1 MTTGRGETDEAL
13 LDACR
18 AGDRAALDRLLERY
32 EPRIYRF
39 GLRMCRDREA
49 ARDVLQETLIAA
61 ARTVR
66 DFRGTSSLST
76 WLYTIARSF
85 CIKQRRRSKFAPFR
99 EESLDDA
106 SVSRNLEA
114 TTPSPETASAEAEVS
129 RALSRAI
136 SELEPMYREVLLLR
150 DGEGLTAPEVAEVLG
165 ISIDAVK
172 SRLHRAR
179 ASVRAILAPKLG
191 IVEVPR
197 EAACPDVVELF
208 SRHLEGDITSAICV
222 VMEQH
227 LASCRACRSRCDS
240 LREVLGRCRTATDTV
255 PEAVQRDVRRA
266 LEESLT
272 RPP

>member
-99 EESLDDA
+99 D
-106 SVSRNLEA
+106 
-114 TTPSPETASAEAEVS
+114 PS
-129 RALSRAI
+129 
-136 SELEPMYREVLLLR
+136 
-150 DGEGLTAPEVAEVLG
+150 
-165 ISIDAVK
+165 
-172 SRLHRAR
+172 
-179 ASVRAILAPKLG
+179 
-191 IVEVPR
+191 
-197 EAACPDVVELF
+197 
-208 SRHLEGDITSAICV
+208 
-222 VMEQH
+222 
-227 LASCRACRSRCDS
+227 
-240 LREVLGRCRTATDTV
+240 
-255 PEAVQRDVRRA
+255 
-266 LEESLT
+266 
-272 RPP
+272 

>member
-1 MTTGRGETDEAL
+1 MTTGQDETDQAL

-18 AGDRAALDRLLERY
+18 TGDRAALGLLLERY

-85 CIKQRRRSKFAPFR
+85 CIKQQRRSKFAPFR

-114 TTPSPETASAEAEVS
+114 TTPNPEMASAEAEIAH
-129 RALSRAI
+129 ALSNAI

-165 ISIDAVK
+165 ITIDAVK

-179 ASVRAILAPKLG
+179 RSVRAILAPRLG
-191 IVEVPR
+191 IVETPR
-197 EAACPDVVELF
+197 DAACPDVIELF
-208 SRHLEGDITSAICV
+208 SRHLEGDITSAVCAE
-222 VMEQH
+222 MEQH
-227 LASCRACRSRCDS
+227 LASCRPCRARCDS
-240 LREVLGRCRTATDTV
+240 LREVLGRCRAAADTV
-255 PEAVQRDVRRA
+255 PAAMQRDVRRA
-266 LEESLT
+266 LEDSLD
-272 RPP
+272 RAP